1 MDMQSRL
8 VSFLV
13 VAGERHLLKRMEF
26 RGWLLPLNLWDSPP
40 HVSIIFHSWC
50 DNSRPSCSVQT
61 SDFGISHNPPS
72 LIVSRM
78 VVEFRRDME
87 ESL

>member
-26 RGWLLPLNLWDSPP
+26 RG
-40 HVSIIFHSWC
+40 
-50 DNSRPSCSVQT
+50 
-61 SDFGISHNPPS
+61 IS
-72 LIVSRM
+72 L
-78 VVEFRRDME
+78 VVGSTITLKDGFC
-87 ESL
+87 L